1 MLWQSVYLGMD
12 TLGKRIFTES
22 IFDYFY
28 TATNLLNLTL
38 VKARLGLTW
47 SLIRLTWRLLKSGV
61 Q

>member
-1 MLWQSVYLGMD
+1 MGA
-12 TLGKRIFTES
+12 LGKRIFTES

-28 TATNLLNLTL
+28 IATNLLNLTL

-47 SLIRLTWRLLKSGV
+47 SLIRLPWRLLKSGV